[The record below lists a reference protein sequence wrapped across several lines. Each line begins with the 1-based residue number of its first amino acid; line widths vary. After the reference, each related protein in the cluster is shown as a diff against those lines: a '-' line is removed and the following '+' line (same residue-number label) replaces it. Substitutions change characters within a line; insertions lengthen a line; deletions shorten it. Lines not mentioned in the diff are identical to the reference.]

1 MDLLEVSVQFAGFA
15 DEVFIVRNTRL
26 RKRMIMRRIMGSL
39 SRKLIIIIFIIMIVI
54 STITISMC

>member
-26 RKRMIMRRIMGSL
+26 RKRMIMITILGSL

>member
-26 RKRMIMRRIMGSL
+26 RKRMIMRTIMGSL
-39 SRKLIIIIFIIMIVI
+39 SRKLIIIIFIMIV
-54 STITISMC
+54 TITISMCKE

>member
-39 SRKLIIIIFIIMIVI
+39 SRKLIIIII
-54 STITISMC
+54 TITISMC

>member
-26 RKRMIMRRIMGSL
+26 RKRMIMRTIMGSL

>member
-26 RKRMIMRRIMGSL
+26 RKRMIMRTIMGSL
-39 SRKLIIIIFIIMIVI
+39 SRKLIIISFFIMIVI
-54 STITISMC
+54 ITITISMC

>member
-1 MDLLEVSVQFAGFA
+1 MDSLEVSVQFAGFA

-26 RKRMIMRRIMGSL
+26 RKRMIMITIMGSM